1 MALGAKA
8 TGVSETYIL
17 VGVGVGMGGGGTKLT
32 RYL

>member
-1 MALGAKA
+1 MALGAEA

-17 VGVGVGMGGGGTKLT
+17 VVVGVGMGGGGTKLT